1 MSTVEKL
8 AQSRVRIEATIEA
21 ADFSKAIETAYN
33 KTRGR
38 YPVQGFRKGRA
49 PRAMIE
55 RYYGKEVFYED
66 AVEELWRGAFE
77 AAVEEH
83 DLSVVSAPLVNVRS
97 VVEGEPVVLIMECAV
112 YPEVKLGQYKGVEI
126 TNLEAIVTDEEVEAA
141 IERERNQLVRYVEA
155 DRPIEM
161 GDRITFDYKGRVGDE
176 YFAGGE
182 AKDAQLEIGSGRFI
196 PGFEEA
202 MVGIGKDEEKEI
214 SVTFPEEY
222 HAEELAG
229 KKAVFEVV
237 VHEIRYPEYPDVD
250 DEFAKDVSDFDTLA
264 EWKDDIRANMLKEAE
279 RRAKATMQNEALA
292 KIADA
297 CEMEIPEIMIEGQID
312 RLMENLQ
319 NRLAYSGITLE
330 MYIQYTGQTLE
341 DMREQFRP
349 DAERRVKNQVALDEI
364 TKVENITATE
374 EEIAAKSAEYA
385 EFAGKKVEELD
396 EEEKKYVEEDVVIDK
411 TLEFILE
418 NAVKVEP
425 AEAKAEDA
433 E

>member
-1 MSTVEKL
+1 MFVMLL
-8 AQSRVRIEATIEA
+8 AVALSYFLAFVPGQQSR
-21 ADFSKAIETAYN
+21 
-33 KTRGR
+33 
-38 YPVQGFRKGRA
+38 
-49 PRAMIE
+49 
-55 RYYGKEVFYED
+55 
-66 AVEELWRGAFE
+66 
-77 AAVEEH
+77 
-83 DLSVVSAPLVNVRS
+83 
-97 VVEGEPVVLIMECAV
+97 
-112 YPEVKLGQYKGVEI
+112 
-126 TNLEAIVTDEEVEAA
+126 
-141 IERERNQLVRYVEA
+141 
-155 DRPIEM
+155 
-161 GDRITFDYKGRVGDE
+161 
-176 YFAGGE
+176 
-182 AKDAQLEIGSGRFI
+182 
-196 PGFEEA
+196 
-202 MVGIGKDEEKEI
+202 
-214 SVTFPEEY
+214 
-222 HAEELAG
+222 
-229 KKAVFEVV
+229 
-237 VHEIRYPEYPDVD
+237 
-250 DEFAKDVSDFDTLA
+250 
-264 EWKDDIRANMLKEAE
+264 
-279 RRAKATMQNEALA
+279 ATMQSEALA
-292 KIADA
+292 YLADA